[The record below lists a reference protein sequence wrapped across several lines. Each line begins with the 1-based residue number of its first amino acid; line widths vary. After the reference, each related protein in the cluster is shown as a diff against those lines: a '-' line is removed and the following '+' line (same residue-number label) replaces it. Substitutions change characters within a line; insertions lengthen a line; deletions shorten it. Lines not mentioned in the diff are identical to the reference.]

1 MRVKKSYATLEVQIK
16 IQINTKTMQQDRD
29 ILADL
34 DIMES
39 QNLCDDNIETQ
50 AIKEMQAESH
60 SVEIEDIKIQRNQ
73 EIEDIKLEI
82 QGNVKTSSELDV
94 EDIIQDDTIPK
105 VMSEKTPA
113 RKIFGTI
120 KFLMQYS
127 FTSIIIFAVLMIWV
141 NHQAYFT
148 LLNAYINAE
157 QMEQNRQSM
166 IESVSAAA
174 SVVRSERG
182 EENIDLSFIT
192 RQTEARE
199 LSLEDRHS
207 PSRLLAKASREDIN
221 LDISITPYEDRV
233 VIPKI
238 GKNIPLV
245 EVSNRHAE
253 SVSDLHNIFMEEL
266 EQWVVR
272 YPWTALPGEKWNSF
286 IFWHS
291 SNFPWLPWDY
301 NEVFALLGRL
311 EVGDEIIVYHNQRK
325 FVYIVRE
332 KTVVRPWN
340 TSVLRNHNEDEKL
353 ITLMTCWPIGTTTDR
368 LLVIW
373 ELQEIK

>member
-1 MRVKKSYATLEVQIK
+1 
-16 IQINTKTMQQDRD
+16 MQQERD

-34 DIMES
+34 DMIES
-39 QNLCDDNIETQ
+39 LSESEKNIEAQ
-50 AIKEMQAESH
+50 ALSEMKEEMQIM
-60 SVEIEDIKIQRNQ
+60 EIEDLSPQRDEEIEIVHQ
-73 EIEDIKLEI
+73 EIQETLKNIPQEQTHQNNI
-82 QGNVKTSSELDV
+82 QEEVWEEWKSKKMS
-94 EDIIQDDTIPK
+94 PK
-105 VMSEKTPA
+105 RV
-113 RKIFGTI
+113 FGTI
-120 KFLMQYS
+120 KFFIQYS
-127 FTSIIIFAVLMIWV
+127 FTSLLIFAILMVGV
-141 NHQAYFT
+141 NHQAYYQ
-148 LLNAYINAE
+148 LLDAYINAE
-157 QMEQNRQSM
+157 QMEENRKSM

-174 SVVRSERG
+174 SVVREERW

-207 PSRLLAKASREDIN
+207 PSRLLAKANREDIN
-221 LDISITPYEDRV
+221 LDISITPYENRV

-253 SVSDLHNIFMEEL
+253 SVSDLHDIFMEEL

-272 YPWTALPGEKWNSF
+272 YPGTALPWEAGNSF

-291 SNFPWLPWDY
+291 SNFPWLPGQY

-311 EVGDEIIVYHNQRK
+311 DVGDEIIVYYNQRK
-325 FVYIVRE
+325 FVYTVRE

-340 TSVLRNHNEDEKL
+340 TSVLRDHDKNEKL
-353 ITLMTCWPIGTTTDR
+353 ITLMTCWPVGTTTDR

-373 ELQEIK
+373 ELQEVK